1 MAALT
6 LDHVVKAFGTQ
17 RALDDVS
24 LTVRDGELVAI
35 LGPSGCGKTTLLR
48 QVAGFDPLDAGRI
61 LIGDTLVAGPGRHV
75 PPERRRIGIVFQS
88 YALWPHMSVADN
100 VGYGLDVAGVK
111 EPERSRR
118 IDAALALVELAG
130 FGERRPS
137 ELSGGQRQRVALARC
152 LVTEPSLVLLD
163 EPLANLDVHLRA
175 SMENEF
181 AAFHAR
187 TGTTMIYITHD
198 QREAMALADRIAVM
212 DRGRV
217 LQVATP
223 SELYREPADPVVA
236 SFVGAGM
243 VVPVDVR
250 SVEGNTCTAEI
261 FGHVVR
267 LRCAPGQRGASKAHA
282 CLRASDLRIV
292 AEHASGVAV
301 AVERAVYQG
310 GHFRLETR
318 VVAAPQVRF
327 DLAAS
332 EPFAMPTSGTL
343 RIDIGDGWVIP
354 GTSGVERA
362 GAGDA
367 AAGAARLAASGG
379 VDVADTGAA
388 MAARR
393 A

>member
-6 LDHVVKAFGTQ
+6 LDHVVKTFGTQ

-24 LTVRDGELVAI
+24 LSVRDGELVAI

-48 QVAGFDPLDAGRI
+48 QVAGFDPLDSGRI
-61 LIGDTLVAGPGRHV
+61 VIGDAVVAGPGVHL

-111 EPERSRR
+111 GAERARR
-118 IDAALALVELAG
+118 IDAALALVELKG
-130 FGERRPS
+130 FGDRRPAQ
-137 ELSGGQRQRVALARC
+137 LSGGQRQRVALARC

-175 SMENEF
+175 AMENEF
-181 AAFHAR
+181 ASFHAR
-187 TGTTMIYITHD
+187 TGTTMLYITHD

-223 SELYREPADPVVA
+223 SQLYREPADATVA
-236 SFVGAGM
+236 AFVGAGM
-243 VVPVDVR
+243 VVPVEVR
-250 SVEGNTCTAEI
+250 HVNGGTCHAEL
-261 FGHVVR
+261 FGHTVT
-267 LRCAPGQRGASKAHA
+267 LRCAPAQRGTGPGRA
-282 CLRASDLRIV
+282 CVRTPDLRIV
-292 AEHASGVAV
+292 DDAAPGVPV

-318 VVAAPQVRF
+318 VAAAPDVRL
-327 DLAAS
+327 DLCAN
-332 EPFAMPTSGTL
+332 EPFTLPTSGTL
-343 RIDIGDGWVIP
+343 RVDVTDGWLIP
-354 GTSGVERA
+354 G
-362 GAGDA
+362 
-367 AAGAARLAASGG
+367 
-379 VDVADTGAA
+379 
-388 MAARR
+388 
-393 A
+393 